1 MRILIADDSEIVRR
15 GIRGLLSAETTWE
28 VCGEAVDGAD
38 TLRKA
43 RELLPDLIL
52 LDISMPGVNGLKA
65 AGILR
70 HEVPKAKILVMSQH
84 DPILLLPRALEAGAH
99 ACMDKGRLSA
109 DLLRI
114 IESIEGTSEGHRL
127 ANPD

>member
-109 DLLRI
+109 DLLRT
-114 IESIEGTSEGHRL
+114 IESIEGISQGHRL